1 MQNEG
6 NVEGKSNVRS
16 PFGKSVMYGLRVG
29 TENLWKAGCE
39 WQLTDVTYRLVGCAS
54 RTAGRL
60 TT

>member
-29 TENLWKAGCE
+29 IENI
-39 WQLTDVTYRLVGCAS
+39 
-54 RTAGRL
+54 
-60 TT
+60 